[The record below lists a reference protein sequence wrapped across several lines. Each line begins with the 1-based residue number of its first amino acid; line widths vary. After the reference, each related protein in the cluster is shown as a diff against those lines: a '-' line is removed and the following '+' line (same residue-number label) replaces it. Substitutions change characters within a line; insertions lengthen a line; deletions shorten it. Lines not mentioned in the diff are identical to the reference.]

1 MDRKDNFNDI
11 NMDIDGFGD
20 NGCSIEPPYDGD
32 LECAEE
38 SFSAADTCAEE
49 PLFDHEAAHCA
60 LEPPFDD
67 EGATCAEEPLFDIEA
82 APCAKEPLFDE
93 DWINPVKKYIGL
105 EPGTIAQNVFTKF
118 LKDSSTKESKKGSQ
132 G

>member
-38 SFSAADTCAEE
+38 SFSAADPCAEE

-67 EGATCAEEPLFDIEA
+67 GAD
-82 APCAKEPLFDE
+82 PCAKEPLFDE